1 MTTEWITQA
10 RVVRP
15 QGRKGEVLC
24 DLLTD
29 FPDRFRE
36 QPEMFLRLPGKE
48 PQPVVVED
56 AWLPTGRSA
65 GRVVLKLRGTDSITD
80 AEKLAGG
87 TVEITSDQRVSLQD
101 GNFYVNDLIGCQ
113 VVNRGDL
120 VGVVVDMHFPQDPTG
135 KRIDEAAAIFVVE
148 RANGD
153 EVMIPFANA
162 FVGRIDVTNRQIE
175 MDLPNG
181 LLEMNG

>member
-1 MTTEWITQA
+1 MTTQWIPQA

-15 QGRKGEVLC
+15 QGRKGEVLA

-36 QPEMFLRLPGKE
+36 QPDMFLRLPGGE
-48 PQPVVVED
+48 PQSVFVED

-80 AEKLAGG
+80 AEKLTGA
-87 TVEITSDQRVSLQD
+87 TVEITSEQRVMLQD
-101 GNFYVNDLIGCQ
+101 ENFYVNDLVGCQ
-113 VVNRGDL
+113 VMNRGDL
-120 VGVVVDMHFPQDPTG
+120 VGTVTDLHFPQDPTG

-148 RANGD
+148 RSNGD

-162 FVGRIDVTNRQIE
+162 FVGKIDLTNRQIE
-175 MDLPNG
+175 MDLPTG

>member
-1 MTTEWITQA
+1 MPTEWITQA

-15 QGRKGEVLC
+15 QGRKGEVLA

-36 QPEMFLRLPGKE
+36 QPDMFLRLPGGE
-48 PQPVVVED
+48 PQPIFVED

-80 AEKLAGG
+80 AEKLTGAS
-87 TVEITSDQRVSLQD
+87 VEITSDQRISLPD
-101 GNFYVNDLIGCQ
+101 GNFYVNDLVGCQ
-113 VVNRGDL
+113 VMNRGDM
-120 VGVVVDMHFPQDPTG
+120 VGTVTDMHFPQDPTG

-162 FVGRIDVTNRQIE
+162 FIARIDLTNRQIE